1 MPIYEYTC
9 RDCANE
15 FEALVRTGTVPTCPA
30 CGSVELEKQ
39 LSVFATTTV
48 TESPAQA
55 MPSSCGSCGNPG
67 GPGACAFNR

>member
-1 MPIYEYTC
+1 MPIYEYAC
-9 RDCANE
+9 HDCGKE

-39 LSVFATTTV
+39 LSVFATTV
-48 TESPAQA
+48 GTESAPA
-55 MPSSCGSCGNPG
+55 MPNPCGSCSNPG